1 MERLRQFQIFY
12 RKAKTDLA
20 MARLAQANP
29 SDEIDNEAILF
40 HLQQAAEK
48 FLKSLLSFYEVAIEK
63 THDIEA
69 IAKKG
74 KANNIKLPFYIEEL
88 YDLSE
93 YAVEGRY
100 GQIHDDIENIDIYF
114 ERIESLKFFVEE
126 SHNKSQEEKK

>member
-1 MERLRQFQIFY
+1 MERLKQFQIFY

-40 HLQQAAEK
+40 HLQQAVEK
-48 FLKSLLSFYEVAIEK
+48 FLKSLLSFNGVATEK

-69 IAKKG
+69 IAKKV
-74 KANNIKLPFYIEEL
+74 KTSQIELPFYIEEL

-114 ERIESLKFFVEE
+114 ERIESLKCFVDDI
-126 SHNKSQEEKK
+126 HNQSQGG

>member
-1 MERLRQFQIFY
+1 MERLKQFQIFY

-40 HLQQAAEK
+40 HLQQAVEK
-48 FLKSLLSFYEVAIEK
+48 FLKSLLSFNGVATEK

-69 IAKKG
+69 IAKKV
-74 KANNIKLPFYIEEL
+74 KTSQIELPFYVEEL

-114 ERIESLKFFVEE
+114 ERIESLKCFVDDI
-126 SHNKSQEEKK
+126 HNQSLGG

>member
-1 MERLRQFQIFY
+1 MERLKQFQIFY

-20 MARLAQANP
+20 MARLAQDNP

-40 HLQQAAEK
+40 HLQQAVEK
-48 FLKSLLSFYEVAIEK
+48 FLKSLLSFNGVATEK

-74 KANNIKLPFYIEEL
+74 QASQIELPFYIEEL

-100 GQIHDDIENIDIYF
+100 GQIHDDIENLDIYF
-114 ERIESLKFFVEE
+114 ERIESLKCFVDEIYNQ
-126 SHNKSQEEKK
+126 SPGG

>member
-1 MERLRQFQIFY
+1 MERLKQFQIFY

-40 HLQQAAEK
+40 HLQQATEK
-48 FLKSLLSFYEVAIEK
+48 FLKSLFSFRGIVVEK

-74 KANNIKLPFYIEEL
+74 KIAQIELPNYIEEL
-88 YDLSE
+88 YDLTE

-114 ERIESLKFFVEE
+114 ERIESLKCFVEE
-126 SHNKSQEEKK
+126 SYNQSQGG

>member
-1 MERLRQFQIFY
+1 MERLKQFQIFY
-12 RKAKTDLA
+12 RKGITDLA

-29 SDEIDNEAILF
+29 SDEIDEEAILF
-40 HLQQAAEK
+40 HLQQAVEK
-48 FLKSLLSFYEVAIEK
+48 FLKSLLSFHGIATEK

-74 KANNIKLPFYIEEL
+74 KVAKIELPSYIEDL

-114 ERIESLKFFVEE
+114 EKIERLKSFVKEH
-126 SHNKSQEEKK
+126 SKSQGK

>member
-1 MERLRQFQIFY
+1 MERLKQFQIFY

-40 HLQQAAEK
+40 HLQQAVEK
-48 FLKSLLSFYEVAIEK
+48 FLKSLLSFNGVATEK

-74 KANNIKLPFYIEEL
+74 QASQIELPFYIEEL

-93 YAVEGRY
+93 YAVKIPR
-100 GQIHDDIENIDIYF
+100 
-114 ERIESLKFFVEE
+114 RMK
-126 SHNKSQEEKK
+126 

>member
-1 MERLRQFQIFY
+1 MERLKQFQIFY

-40 HLQQAAEK
+40 HLQQAVEK
-48 FLKSLLSFYEVAIEK
+48 FLKSLLSFNGVATEK

-69 IAKKG
+69 IAKKV
-74 KANNIKLPFYIEEL
+74 KTSQIELPFYVEEL

-114 ERIESLKFFVEE
+114 ERIESLKCFVEDIQ
-126 SHNKSQEEKK
+126 NQSQGG

>member
-1 MERLRQFQIFY
+1 MERLKQFQIFY

-40 HLQQAAEK
+40 HLQQAVEK
-48 FLKSLLSFYEVAIEK
+48 FLKSLLSFNGVATEK

-74 KANNIKLPFYIEEL
+74 KMSQIELPFYIEEL

-114 ERIESLKFFVEE
+114 ERIESLKCFVEE
-126 SHNKSQEEKK
+126 SHKQSLGG

>member
-1 MERLRQFQIFY
+1 MEHLKQFVIFY

-29 SDEIDNEAILF
+29 SDEIDNEAVLF
-40 HLQQAAEK
+40 HLQQAVEK
-48 FLKSLLSFYEVAIEK
+48 FLKSLLSFHGVATEK

-74 KANNIKLPFYIEEL
+74 KASQIELPFYTEEL

-114 ERIESLKFFVEE
+114 ERIESLKCFVEE
-126 SHNKSQEEKK
+126 SHNQSQGG

>member
-1 MERLRQFQIFY
+1 MERLRQFEIFY
-12 RKAKTDLA
+12 RKASTDLA

-29 SDEIDNEAILF
+29 SDEIDDEAILF
-40 HLQQAAEK
+40 HLQQAVEK
-48 FLKSLLSFYEVAIEK
+48 FLKSLLSFHGVATEK

-74 KANNIKLPFYIEEL
+74 KANNIKLPSYMEEL

-100 GQIHDDIENIDIYF
+100 GQIHDDIENIDIYL
-114 ERIESLKFFVEE
+114 ERVESLKYFIETIL
-126 SHNKSQEEKK
+126 NQPKGT